1 MEETPNICEGCK
13 SYFAPQD
20 AWNNKRDKI
29 RGCAIEKAFVSNTV
43 KCPCIDCIVKMV
55 CDDICLRFQTYSN
68 FSRVR
73 STFERR
79 IRAKWIMDEGR

>member
-13 SYFAPQD
+13 SYFTAEY
-20 AWNNKRDKI
+20 NKDETCSQIKI
-29 RGCAIEKAFVSNTV
+29 RGCAIEKVFVSNTV
-43 KCPCIDCIVKMV
+43 KCPCIDCIVKMI
-55 CDDICLRFQTYSN
+55 CDDMCQTFHRYAN

-79 IRAKWIMDEGR
+79 IRASG